1 MHLGN
6 SDILMGLVAFCATLL
21 GQHLLTPQARRL
33 GLIDHPA
40 GRKDHVSPTPM
51 TGGIAMLVGVILAGA
66 FLVGDAGPASLGF
79 SLSAIIVIALGAFDD
94 RYDLSWRL
102 RIAVQSV
109 AALVMIF
116 VGGIRIEQLGE
127 VMGLGTGSLGLFSI
141 PFTVFATVGVI
152 NAINMIDGADG
163 LAGLLALCALV
174 MLEAAAVYSGNGAV
188 AHRVP
193 ILIGAVAGF
202 LMFNLRF
209 PWQPRARIF
218 MGDAGSGFLGLA
230 IACFAIRLT
239 QNPAHPV
246 SSVLGLWL
254 IPVPLVDC
262 LVLMVRRSR
271 NKQSPF
277 AADRNHIHHLM
288 IEGGFGPT
296 QAAFALAL
304 FTCACGLIV
313 GQLLRL
319 HVPHVVLL
327 LAFVGLCMCW
337 YWLSSPRARA
347 IRFFQYLT
355 SSKVPAHGVLA
366 GADHPAGPEEES
378 P

>member
-127 VMGLGTGSLGLFSI
+127 VMGLGTGS
-141 PFTVFATVGVI
+141 
-152 NAINMIDGADG
+152 D
-163 LAGLLALCALV
+163 C
-174 MLEAAAVYSGNGAV
+174 
-188 AHRVP
+188 
-193 ILIGAVAGF
+193 F
-202 LMFNLRF
+202 LYRL
-209 PWQPRARIF
+209 PCLPRW
-218 MGDAGSGFLGLA
+218 GSS
-230 IACFAIRLT
+230 T
-239 QNPAHPV
+239 
-246 SSVLGLWL
+246 
-254 IPVPLVDC
+254 
-262 LVLMVRRSR
+262 RS
-271 NKQSPF
+271 
-277 AADRNHIHHLM
+277 
-288 IEGGFGPT
+288 T
-296 QAAFALAL
+296 
-304 FTCACGLIV
+304 
-313 GQLLRL
+313 
-319 HVPHVVLL
+319 
-327 LAFVGLCMCW
+327 
-337 YWLSSPRARA
+337 
-347 IRFFQYLT
+347 
-355 SSKVPAHGVLA
+355 
-366 GADHPAGPEEES
+366 
-378 P
+378 